1 MSEAKLSIM
10 IANESEV
17 TNILSLGNESQQ
29 LLEKISLMEQERLSF
44 VTRIDEL
51 SEQNKALWQTVNEM
65 VSKEIG

>member
-1 MSEAKLSIM
+1 M